1 MRWIQ
6 RFLRAHARWSA
17 LALVCLGLV
26 PALSPCVAQAQQK
39 HVFVLSVQGVKAN
52 EEIREG
58 LREGLKWGGFFEGK
72 TFRLT
77 FEEAPAEQKLL
88 KELALKAVIG
98 RPDALVAIAPSAI
111 QAVVATTR
119 QYPVVYVNVSD
130 PADALA
136 LKPEEITG
144 SNVTGLS
151 NVIQLSRQV
160 ATIKQLVPQAR
171 KVGVI
176 YNPGDPVSVAKVK
189 ELQEQMVKAGLAM
202 LETSA
207 HRASDV
213 GAAAR
218 SLIGRV
224 DALYTFDDAN
234 VTKSYAAL
242 VRVANDAK
250 LPLIASTVS
259 SVRQGAAAAVVVT
272 DRDLGVQAGK
282 MLSRVLRGASPASI
296 QPEAARPMLMLN
308 LPAAQKQGVVIS
320 EALMKSAGE
329 ILR

>member
-6 RFLRAHARWSA
+6 RFLRVRARLSA
-17 LALVCLGLV
+17 LALVCLGLI
-26 PALSPCVAQAQQK
+26 PACFPIAAQAQQR
-39 HVFVLSVQGVKAN
+39 HVFVLAVQGVKAN

-72 TFRLT
+72 AFKLT
-77 FEEAPAEQKLL
+77 FEEAPAEQKIL

-111 QAVVATTR
+111 QAVVSTTR
-119 QYPVVYVNVSD
+119 QYPVVFVNVSD
-130 PADALA
+130 PADAFA
-136 LKPEEITG
+136 LKLEDITA

-151 NVIQLSRQV
+151 NTIQLSRQV

-176 YNPGDPVSVAKVK
+176 YNPGDPASAAKVK

-202 LETSA
+202 IETSA
-207 HRASDV
+207 HRAKDV

-224 DALYTFDDAN
+224 DVLYTFDDAN
-234 VTKSYAAL
+234 VTKSYASL
-242 VRVANDAK
+242 VKVANDAK

-259 SVRQGAAAAVVVT
+259 GVRQGAIAAVVVT

-282 MLSRVLRGASPASI
+282 MLSRVLRGASPGSI

-308 LPAAQKQGVVIS
+308 LSAAQNQGVIIS
-320 EALMKSAGE
+320 DALMKSAGE

>member
-1 MRWIQ
+1 MKWIPP
-6 RFLRAHARWSA
+6 FCLPRAYLSA
-17 LALVCLGLV
+17 LVLVGLGLI
-26 PALSPCVAQAQQK
+26 LGGSPRAVQAQQK
-39 HVFVLSVQGVKAN
+39 HVFILAVQGVKAN
-52 EEIREG
+52 EDLREG

-72 TFRLT
+72 TFKVS
-77 FEEAPAEQKLL
+77 FEEAPADQKVLQ
-88 KELALKAVIG
+88 EIALKAVIG

-111 QAVVATTR
+111 QAVVTTTR

-130 PADALA
+130 TADAFA
-136 LKPEEITG
+136 LKSEELVA

-151 NVIQLSRQV
+151 NAVQISRQV
-160 ATIKQLVPQAR
+160 ATIKQFVPHAR

-176 YNPGDPVSVAKVK
+176 YHPGDPVSVAKVK

-207 HRASDV
+207 HRPSDV

-224 DALYTFDDAN
+224 DVLYTFDDVN
-234 VTKSYAAL
+234 VTKSYASLAK
-242 VRVANDAK
+242 VANDAK

-259 SVRQGAAAAVVVT
+259 GIRQGAAAAVVVT
-272 DRDLGVQAGK
+272 DRDLGLQAGK
-282 MLSRVLRGASPASI
+282 MLSRVLRGTSPASI

-308 LPAAQKQGVVIS
+308 LPAAQKQGVVIPD
-320 EALMKSAGE
+320 ALMKSAGE